1 MLLGATMVLTATVT
15 NTTDVAVGWTV
26 NGIPGGNAQVGTI
39 STGGL
44 YTAPQILPSPATM
57 NIQAASLADPTKT
70 AGATIAIVSD
80 VSVTLAP
87 TGVAIELG
95 AQQLFQ
101 VGIVSAGNPS
111 SLVTWE
117 LSGFGCAGA
126 TCGAISSIGLFIAPQ
141 TLPSPPTVA
150 LTAASVA
157 DPSKRATVA
166 ITITSNFTFTI
177 SGPSSV
183 AVAAIA
189 GLSATLTPVPNSNP
203 NPVISWSVSG
213 AGCAGT
219 TCGALSVSGS
229 GATATYI
236 APTTA
241 PSPNLVTVTATPAA
255 APLKAASLLIQITA
269 PTLVTVLLTPAN
281 ATISLND
288 RQTFTAQVQNTSNAG
303 VIWNVNGV
311 AGGNPTFGQV
321 CVVGSSPCQPVTSTN
336 AGSVDYVAPF
346 GVPSPNPLTLSAVS
360 QANTTDSAS
369 SAITII
375 PHVIVSVSPPSVTLA
390 PGASQSFTAM
400 VEGTADQQVTWTI
413 TGAACNA
420 SGAPCGTINPAGLY
434 QAPAVGPSPNAL
446 SVVATSAEDSGRTAS
461 SAITITAQPTI
472 LSLLPSSITAGAAG
486 GFTLLVQGANFVPG
500 GPGPGSSIFFDG
512 SQRITTCVSG
522 SDCSTLLSSAD
533 VAVAANLSVAIQN
546 PDGTLS
552 NTVTFVVVTAASGP
566 ENIPLT
572 PGAPN
577 ATANDIIVTDLST
590 DGSSLPA
597 KDVSLSVVAL
607 GPFLPA
613 TNTCTLG
620 GSPVIFAVPGSG
632 QITADLCVFS
642 VSGLAP
648 SYSYTLSGPSP
659 NDMLAVGETPLG
671 LGIVQLTI
679 QLSSATAI
687 GARTLFI
694 QNANLDVTAAT
705 GAIDVE

>member
-1 MLLGATMVLTATVT
+1 MILTATVT
-15 NTTDVAVGWTV
+15 NTTDVAVEWTV
-26 NGIPGGNAQVGTI
+26 DGIPGGNAQVGTI

-44 YTAPQILPSPATM
+44 FTAPQILPSPATM
-57 NIQAASLADPTKT
+57 NIQAASVADPTKT
-70 AGATIAIVSD
+70 AGATITIVSD

-87 TGVAIELG
+87 TSAAIELG
-95 AQQLFQ
+95 APQLFQ

-141 TLPSPPTVA
+141 TFPSPPTVT
-150 LTAASVA
+150 LTATSVA
-157 DPSKRATVA
+157 DPSKKATVA

-177 SGPSSV
+177 SGPSSI
-183 AVAAIA
+183 AAGATA
-189 GLSATLTPVPNSNP
+189 GLSATLTPVPGSDP
-203 NPVISWSVSG
+203 NPAISWSVSG

-219 TCGALSVSGS
+219 ACGALSVSGS

-255 APLKAASLLIQITA
+255 APLKAASLAIQITA
-269 PTLVTVLLTPAN
+269 PALVTVLLTPAN

-303 VIWNVNGV
+303 VTWNVNGV
-311 AGGNPTFGQV
+311 AGGSSTLGQV

-336 AGSVDYVAPF
+336 AGSVDYVAPS
-346 GVPSPNPLTLSAVS
+346 GVPSPDPLTLSAVS
-360 QANTTDSAS
+360 EADTTDSAS

-400 VEGTADQQVTWTI
+400 VAGTTDQQVTWTI
-413 TGAACNA
+413 TGTACNA
-420 SGAPCGTINPAGLY
+420 GAPCGTINAAGLY
-434 QAPAVGPSPNAL
+434 QAPAVVPSPNAL
-446 SVVATSAEDSGRTAS
+446 SVVATSAEDSSRTAS

-472 LSLLPSSITAGAAG
+472 LSLLPSSATAGAAG

-500 GPGPGSSIFFDG
+500 GPGPGSAIFFDG
-512 SQRITTCVSG
+512 SQRSTTCASA

-533 VAVAANLSVAIQN
+533 VAVATNPIVTIQN

-552 NTVTFVVVTAASGP
+552 NTVLFVVVAATSSP

-577 ATANDIIVTDLST
+577 ATADDIIVTDLST

-597 KDVSLSVVAL
+597 EDVSLSVVAL
-607 GPFLPA
+607 GPFLPT

-620 GSPVIFAVPGSG
+620 GGPVTFSVPGSG
-632 QITADLCVFS
+632 QTTTDLCAFS
-642 VSGLAP
+642 VSGLDP

-659 NDMLAVGETPLG
+659 NDMLVVGKAPLG

-679 QLSSATAI
+679 QLSSTTAT
-687 GARTLFI
+687 GTRTLFI
-694 QNANLDVTAAT
+694 QNASLDVTTAT